1 MAETTVK
8 KLADVVGI
16 PVDTLLT
23 QMKEAGLPH
32 ADAADVVSDEQRQQ
46 LLEHLRKSRG
56 VADAEPK
63 KITLKRR
70 TTSTIKTTGSSGK
83 AKTVSVEVRKKR
95 TYVKR
100 EVLEEQERERQEQER
115 LEA

>member
-32 ADAADVVSDEQRQQ
+32 TDAGEEVSDEQKQ
-46 LLEHLRKSRG
+46 
-56 VADAEPK
+56 
-63 KITLKRR
+63 
-70 TTSTIKTTGSSGK
+70 
-83 AKTVSVEVRKKR
+83 
-95 TYVKR
+95 
-100 EVLEEQERERQEQER
+100 
-115 LEA
+115 

>member
-32 ADAADVVSDEQRQQ
+32 TDAGEGVSDEQKQQ
-46 LLEHLRKSRG
+46 LLAHLRKSHG
-56 VADAEPK
+56 AQDAERLDIGPVRVIIVSFPMVVSRTK
-63 KITLKRR
+63 NPTKR
-70 TTSTIKTTGSSGK
+70 I
-83 AKTVSVEVRKKR
+83 
-95 TYVKR
+95 
-100 EVLEEQERERQEQER
+100 ERHH
-115 LEA
+115 

>member
-32 ADAADVVSDEQRQQ
+32 TDAGEGVSDEQKQQ
-46 LLEHLRKSRG
+46 LLAHLRKSHG
-56 VADAEPK
+56 AQDAEPK

-70 TTSTIKTTGSSGK
+70 STSTIKTTGAAGK
-83 AKTVSVEVRKKR
+83 AKTVNVEVRKKR

-100 EVLEEQERERQEQER
+100 AAVEEEER
-115 LEA
+115 LEQ